1 MEKLKITYANE
12 EVKRQW
18 LAGRSESIR
27 NETRHN
33 ALTACETPERRII
46 KEIKSLVN
54 NI

>member
-1 MEKLKITYANE
+1 MERIKITYANE

-18 LAGRSESIR
+18 LAGRAERIQS
-27 NETRHN
+27 ETRHS
-33 ALTACETPERRII
+33 AITACETPERKVI